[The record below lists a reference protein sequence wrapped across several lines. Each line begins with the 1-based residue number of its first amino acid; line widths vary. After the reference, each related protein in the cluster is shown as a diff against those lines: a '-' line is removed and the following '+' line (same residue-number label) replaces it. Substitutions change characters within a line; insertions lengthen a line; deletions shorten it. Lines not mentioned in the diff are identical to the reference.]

1 LRLPYEADVEIEEE
15 VAGRTE
21 VIVEEEVI
29 VKETVGAE
37 GDEEVAVKDSTP
49 SPVEDVTRLQRRSQS
64 W

>member
-1 LRLPYEADVEIEEE
+1 
-15 VAGRTE
+15 